1 MHLLPPSILQ
11 FMRDGW
17 DVAHVVVNSR
27 LAGTLLYLA
36 LVGIWVFVGIR
47 LELKSRL

>member
-1 MHLLPPSILQ
+1 MDLFPPSILQ

-17 DVAHVVVNSR
+17 DVAHVVVNSP

-36 LVGIWVFVGIR
+36 LVGIWVLVGIR
-47 LELKSRL
+47 LEMKC